1 MTSAL
6 ERPVSGDRAVPASAV
21 PVPAVPDPAYP
32 RPDLDRSDRWT
43 SLEGTWD
50 LDVPGGTVP
59 VTVPFAWETPAS
71 GVGRT
76 WLEHATYRRQ
86 ITVPAGWAAARA
98 VLCFGAVHHRAVVRV
113 DGVQVAE
120 HVGGYT
126 PFEVDLDGVLAP
138 GATGTLEV
146 EVDAPADKRAIPHG
160 KQRSIPRDDYDG
172 VSFTPTSGIWQP
184 VWLEARGRT
193 YAARVALRGDSLTG
207 FDVAVDV
214 AGDSPAGA
222 LVTVEVTA
230 GSAAGERVEL
240 VADGAGSAAG
250 RLEIAEPRLWG
261 PADPHLYV
269 VTVTSRAAA
278 AAGAA
283 GDGGTSADGVAAAD
297 AGTGA
302 DAVAPTEP
310 DRVAVTGGL
319 RRIDRRGEHLYLNDE
334 RLYVRGVLDQGYWP
348 ETGLTAPD
356 VEILLADL
364 RHARDLGYNLVR
376 KHIKLEDPRWLH
388 HADRTG
394 MLVWAEPPAPS
405 RFSPEAAAAFEAQVA
420 PMVERDGNHPSVVI
434 WGLYNEEWGLDW
446 DIPGSADRSAAAVRA
461 YDALCALDDSRPIVE
476 NSGWAHVRT
485 DLVDWHYYDED
496 PGAWAANVAGLADG
510 TGEDFPVRLAPD
522 FVARKS
528 LYGSADH
535 PRTGV
540 PVLNSEY
547 GAGFTSVERAW
558 HLRWQTQELRRH
570 DRFAGYVYTELT
582 DVEHEMA
589 GLLDADR
596 RSKDR
601 GGLDP
606 RDVNAETVLV
616 VDLVP
621 AQAGADLAVPDADLV
636 LDVHVS
642 HHGSGVLRGQVRAAW
657 VPAGTPFDDGGGD
670 GLGVDGGGA
679 PPGVGSETVEA
690 KPFEL
695 SPAVRVTVPPPGPV
709 TAARLHLWLVDDDG
723 AVRARTFVD
732 AAPIEEPNRRGVRW
746 E

>member
-1 MTSAL
+1 MTSAPP
-6 ERPVSGDRAVPASAV
+6 RPDAARPETSEH
-21 PVPAVPDPAYP
+21 AYP
-32 RPDLDRSDRWT
+32 RPDRDRSGRWA
-43 SLEGTWD
+43 SLDGTWD

-59 VTVPFAWETPAS
+59 VTVPFAWEAAAS

-76 WLEHATYRRQ
+76 WLEHATYRRAV
-86 ITVPAGWAAARA
+86 TVPAAWEGARA

-113 DGVQVAE
+113 DGVRVAE
-120 HVGGYT
+120 HVGGST

-146 EVDAPADKRAIPHG
+146 EVHAPADKRAIPHG

-193 YAARVALRGDSLTG
+193 YAARVAVRGDSLTG
-207 FDVAVDV
+207 FDVTVDV
-214 AGDSPAGA
+214 AGDAPAGA
-222 LVTVEVTA
+222 SVTVEVTA
-230 GSAAGERVEL
+230 GSGTAGSGAGERLDL
-240 VADGAGSAAG
+240 VADGAGAASG
-250 RLEIAEPRLWG
+250 RIEVAEPRLWS

-269 VTVTSRAAA
+269 LTVTTRAAGADA
-278 AAGAA
+278 AAGGSGAGAA
-283 GDGGTSADGVAAAD
+283 EP
-297 AGTGA
+297 
-302 DAVAPTEP
+302 DAVAI
-310 DRVAVTGGL
+310 TGGL

-334 RLYVRGVLDQGYWP
+334 RIYLRGVLDQGYWP
-348 ETGLTAPD
+348 DSGLTAPD
-356 VEILLADL
+356 VDTLVADL
-364 RHARDLGYNLVR
+364 EHARDLGYNLVR

-405 RFSPEAAAAFEAQVA
+405 RFSPEAARAFEEQVA
-420 PMVERDGNHPSVVI
+420 PMVERDGNHPSIVI

-446 DIPGSADRSAAAVRA
+446 DIPGSADRADAAVRA
-461 YDALCALDDSRPIVE
+461 YDTLHALDDTRPIVE

-496 PGAWAANVAGLADG
+496 PAAWAANVAALADG
-510 TGEDFPVRLAPD
+510 TGEDFPVRLAAD
-522 FVARKS
+522 FLARKS
-528 LYGSADH
+528 LYGSDDH
-535 PRTGV
+535 PRTGL

-547 GAGFTSVERAW
+547 GAGFTSLERAW

-589 GLLDADR
+589 GLLDVDR
-596 RSKDR
+596 RPKDR
-601 GGLDP
+601 GGLEP
-606 RDVNAETVLV
+606 RDMNAETVLV

-621 AQAGADLAVPDADLV
+621 AHAGADLPVPDAELA

-642 HHGSGVLRGQVRAAW
+642 HHGPGVVRGRVRAAW
-657 VPAGTPFDDGGGD
+657 VPAGTPFGETPVDEGDDDGGSS
-670 GLGVDGGGA
+670 GVA
-679 PPGVGSETVEA
+679 SETVEA
-690 KPFEL
+690 KPFVL
-695 SPAVRVTVPPPGPV
+695 SPAVRVTLPPPGPV
-709 TAARLHLWLVDDDG
+709 PSARLHLWLVDDDG

-732 AAPIEEPNRRGVRW
+732 AGPIEEPNRRGERW
-746 E
+746 A